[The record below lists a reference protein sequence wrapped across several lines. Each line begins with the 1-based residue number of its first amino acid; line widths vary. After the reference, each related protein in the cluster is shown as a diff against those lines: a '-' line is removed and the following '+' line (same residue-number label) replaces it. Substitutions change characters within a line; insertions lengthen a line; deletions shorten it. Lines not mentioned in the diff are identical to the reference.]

1 MKKNYSILIV
11 DDDKFLLDMY
21 RKKFEHY
28 GIVPEL
34 SIGSNDALT
43 KLREGLVPDVLV
55 LDIIM
60 PGVDGLGLLEMIR
73 KEKLCPKAIVI
84 MLTNEGESTKIE
96 KAKTLG
102 AVGYII
108 KATSIPSEVTE
119 EIIRI
124 ADANIK

>member
-1 MKKNYSILIV
+1 MNKKYSILIV
-11 DDDKFLLDMY
+11 DDDKFLLEMY
-21 RKKFEHY
+21 RKKFDHY

-34 SIGSNDALT
+34 SVGSEDALT
-43 KLREGLVPDVLV
+43 KLRGGFAPDVLV

-60 PGVDGLGLLEMIR
+60 PGIDGLELLEIVR
-73 KEKLCPKAIVI
+73 KENLSQKSIVI
-84 MLTNEGESTKIE
+84 MLTNEGESAKIE
-96 KAKTLG
+96 KAKSLG

>member
-1 MKKNYSILIV
+1 MNKKYSILIV
-11 DDDKFLLDMY
+11 DDDKFLLEMY
-21 RKKFEHY
+21 RKKFDHY

-34 SIGSNDALT
+34 SVGSEDALT
-43 KLREGLVPDVLV
+43 KLRGGFAPDVLV

-60 PGVDGLGLLEMIR
+60 PGVDGLELLETVR
-73 KEKLCPKAIVI
+73 KENLSQKSIVI
-84 MLTNEGESTKIE
+84 MLTNEGESSKIE
-96 KAKTLG
+96 KAKSLG

>member
-1 MKKNYSILIV
+1 MNKKYSILIV
-11 DDDKFLLDMY
+11 DDDKFLLEMY
-21 RKKFEHY
+21 RKKFDHY

-34 SIGSNDALT
+34 SVGSEDALT
-43 KLREGLVPDVLV
+43 KLRGGLAPDVLV

-60 PGVDGLGLLEMIR
+60 PGVDGLELLEIVR
-73 KEKLCPKAIVI
+73 KENLCQKSIVI
-84 MLTNEGESTKIE
+84 MLTNEGESAKIE
-96 KAKTLG
+96 KAKSLG